1 MGLSSPRGQ
10 SVDDAISQ
18 ERSSIAYTSID
29 DAARFIHHLG
39 KGCQLDLQEAYR
51 AVPIHPSDQLL
62 LAVKWDDIVYM
73 DRALP
78 FGLRSAPK
86 LFSALTDGLMW
97 LLHSSGVRHGLHYLD
112 DFLLL
117 GPANSLECT
126 TALDVTLAMCEHV
139 GFPIAPGKTE
149 GPTTQLTFLGIVID
163 TIANQLRLPQD
174 ELQNVQQ
181 TIESWMCQG
190 RRNSTW

>member
-97 LLHSSGVRHGLHYLD
+97 LLHSSGVRHGLHHLD

-117 GPANSLECT
+117 GPANSLECK

-139 GFPIAPGKTE
+139 GFPIAPGTTE

-163 TIANQLRLPQD
+163 TIALPQD
-174 ELQNVQQ
+174 KLQNVQQ